1 MEAPLTTATA
11 SLSCPRCEHDLRSEH
26 HQAGNTHACF
36 RCGGLFLEG
45 ASLKQATLRREV
57 DDLAELSDQIQIAH
71 IDLDPHIPCPCCR
84 VTMERG
90 NVGGVDLDRCRTHG
104 IWFDQRELVIVA
116 EHLRRKH
123 GLSAG
128 KMAAG
133 VGVGAAAVGAAAV
146 LSSSPAQRDSL
157 LGSVADAGLDV
168 ADVAVDLVGDGVF
181 EGAFELIFEVIGGLF
196 SLLGDL

>member
-57 DDLAELSDQIQIAH
+57 DDLGELSDQIQIAH

-84 VTMERG
+84 RLPLTRTTALLAL
-90 NVGGVDLDRCRTHG
+90 VGRF
-104 IWFDQRELVIVA
+104 I
-116 EHLRRKH
+116 
-123 GLSAG
+123 SAG
-128 KMAAG
+128 SSMLVCHAG
-133 VGVGAAAVGAAAV
+133 M
-146 LSSSPAQRDSL
+146 
-157 LGSVADAGLDV
+157 
-168 ADVAVDLVGDGVF
+168 
-181 EGAFELIFEVIGGLF
+181 
-196 SLLGDL
+196 